1 MHKLRVSIDQRD
13 FSTTVR
19 FLFIHGLSVEAIAC
33 AALGRNCW
41 ELGPWWYGFSWYWRL
56 REKQV
61 KMMQLNAVR
70 LVVVARG
77 KSAIFEP
84 PLVRI
89 GGASPWNPLG
99 VTFLG
104 GWLGWMLE
112 TPGGWNERR
121 PKDSN
126 TKLWNMSIQWLIP
139 GLNHWL
145 TILIYFE
152 SCSMEYL

>member
-1 MHKLRVSIDQRD
+1 MHKLRVSIDQGD
-13 FSTTVR
+13 EDHCEI
-19 FLFIHGLSVEAIAC
+19 FIHPWPLCWGHCWCSAWEKLLGAWTMMVWFFLILKVEGKASQDDATEC
-33 AALGRNCW
+33 
-41 ELGPWWYGFSWYWRL
+41 
-56 REKQV
+56 
-61 KMMQLNAVR
+61 VR
-70 LVVVARG
+70 LVAVARG

-112 TPGGWNERR
+112 TPGGWNERH

-152 SCSMEYL
+152 SCSTEYL